1 MTGRRR
7 HDGRPAAPGQK
18 PPAAGAPT
26 QGGWTTPA
34 VVVRGPDGR
43 VVDAGATRRSAPDPG
58 PRGRRPAGDGG
69 GRRAAAGARGP
80 TAGAGTGA
88 RRRIRPRRIPGAPG
102 AVLLVP
108 TLLVEAADDREARR
122 RRRLDAPVAT
132 VTALPPR
139 PPRSRHGGGG
149 DGGDGGDVGND
160 DAGNDAAGA
169 AQSARP
175 RLRPVRPAARARR
188 AGPGGRRQRVA
199 AALAGLSFERLLPA
213 DEDARARRALRLRRC
228 AMAVA
233 SVGLVAVLIY
243 SVFPVRTWIDQRAE
257 ADRAREQQEVFERE
271 NARLE
276 QEAQDL
282 RTEERIEELAR
293 EQGLVMP
300 GEELYGVLPG
310 PEAPA
315 ETPPTT
321 APED

>member
-1 MTGRRR
+1 VTGRRR

-18 PPAAGAPT
+18 PPAAGAPS
-26 QGGWTTPA
+26 QGAWTTPA

-43 VVDAGATRRSAPDPG
+43 VVDPGATRRPAPDDG
-58 PRGRRPAGDGG
+58 PRG
-69 GRRAAAGARGP
+69 GRRAADGGGGRRGATGAPGSAEGAGA
-80 TAGAGTGA
+80 GA
-88 RRRIRPRRIPGAPG
+88 RRRVRPRRIPGAPG
-102 AVLLVP
+102 AVLLTP
-108 TLLVEAADDREARR
+108 TLLTEAADDRETRR

-139 PPRSRHGGGG
+139 PPRSRHGGG
-149 DGGDGGDVGND
+149 DDGND
-160 DAGNDAAGA
+160 DAGGS
-169 AQSARP
+169 QPTRP
-175 RLRPVRPAARARR
+175 RLRPVRPAAVRARQ

-199 AALAGLSFERLLPA
+199 AALAGLSFERLLPP

-276 QEAQDL
+276 QEARDL

-293 EQGLVMP
+293 ELGLVMP

-321 APED
+321 APEG